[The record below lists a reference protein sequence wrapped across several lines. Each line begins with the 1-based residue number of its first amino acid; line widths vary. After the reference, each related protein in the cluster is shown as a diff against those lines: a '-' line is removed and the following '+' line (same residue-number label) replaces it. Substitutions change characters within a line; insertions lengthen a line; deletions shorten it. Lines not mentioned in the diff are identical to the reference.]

1 MAQHGAIKTIA
12 FESLSIFL
20 VLVVGQQMRR
30 ASGGV
35 GDALL
40 YPRELVISCYYLCDG
55 RKTQTRLKSL
65 QVTGVKFHG
74 EAWERVFG

>member
-40 YPRELVISCYYLCDG
+40 
-55 RKTQTRLKSL
+55 
-65 QVTGVKFHG
+65 
-74 EAWERVFG
+74 

>member
-35 GDALL
+35 GDVLL
-40 YPRELVISCYYLCDG
+40 YSRELEVSC
-55 RKTQTRLKSL
+55 
-65 QVTGVKFHG
+65 
-74 EAWERVFG
+74 